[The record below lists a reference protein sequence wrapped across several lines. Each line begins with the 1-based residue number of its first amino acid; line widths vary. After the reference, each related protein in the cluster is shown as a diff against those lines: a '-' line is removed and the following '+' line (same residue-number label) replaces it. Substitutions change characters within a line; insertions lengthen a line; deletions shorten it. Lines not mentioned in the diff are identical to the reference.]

1 MVLCVCGERIQVPR
15 SALGK
20 TGLCPACGRVI
31 SITAD
36 AATPVRSQSVVAP
49 MPAQG
54 ARPIPEG
61 WGFGAHAAPSPAAE
75 AKRRFAEAVD
85 LYFSRRYAQALSIF
99 QVLAEEYPDNDDI
112 RTGRDMCMTA
122 LHSQPQAGL
131 ESSTAG
137 VSSSDNGRA
146 SGRLRDQLA
155 LPAPGEPLSES
166 LVEDTL
172 KRVLFEKMVSGS
184 SDEVQL
190 KAAELAVQV
199 FGFGRNSAAP
209 SSTDG
214 TANRE
219 VGSDSEAAPE
229 QPTVSPFA
237 PEAPSDAPL

>member
-15 SALGK
+15 SALGR

-49 MPAQG
+49 VPAQG

-61 WGFGAHAAPSPAAE
+61 WGFGAHATPSPAAE

-99 QVLAEEYPDNDDI
+99 QVLAEEYPDNEDI
-112 RTGRDMCMTA
+112 RTGRDMCMPA
-122 LHSQPQAGL
+122 LHTRPQAGL
-131 ESSTAG
+131 EPQTADA
-137 VSSSDNGRA
+137 SPADNGHSA
-146 SGRLRDQLA
+146 ARLRDQLA
-155 LPAPGEPLSES
+155 LPAPGEPVSET
-166 LVEDTL
+166 LVEETL
-172 KRVLFEKMVSGS
+172 KRVLLEKMVSGS

-190 KAAELAVQV
+190 RAAELVVQV
-199 FGFGRNSAAP
+199 FGFGKYAAGT
-209 SSTDG
+209 SSDDG
-214 TANRE
+214 TAKR
-219 VGSDSEAAPE
+219 GLDSNSEDSPE
-229 QPTVSPFA
+229 QTTNTTFA